1 MRVIK
6 MKRNTLKHNNNTTV
20 IFRQKMNTNSTGF
33 VLLSKLLSQA
43 LFSTLHPFGFE
54 GGKGGVVIARPR
66 VKRRSSSLD
75 FVSHNEKNKLLV
87 ESLFFLFVVSLFVL
101 SSRTRKNTQRTQK
114 KKTRWCAVL
123 VENIEYEAK
132 ERAEEGEE
140 SVITPTFEDECEEE
154 EEDKEEEEKEDEFL
168 TSDDSESSL
177 QCEDEELEQQDQR
190 WEIVAKLPPVVTRE
204 SGKESA
210 DVGNTNKE
218 KMSSSSLL
226 EAWMSAVPRKGKRKL
241 KAVGFGRDT
250 GNGFFKD
257 LTECNFRVEVFRCID
272 ERRAK
277 REEEGE
283 RSDGSFE
290 KRRRVEIDEEDNDD

>member
-1 MRVIK
+1 MALDACDK
-6 MKRNTLKHNNNTTV
+6 NEEKHIFKQQQQNNCP
-20 IFRQKMNTNSTGF
+20 FSSKKMNTNSHTGF

-54 GGKGGVVIARPR
+54 GGKGGVIIARPR

-75 FVSHNEKNKLLV
+75 FVSHNEKNKLLA

-101 SSRTRKNTQRTQK
+101 SSRTRKNTQRTQKK

-154 EEDKEEEEKEDEFL
+154 EEDKEEEEEKEDEFL

-177 QCEDEELEQQDQR
+177 QCEDEELEQRDQR
-190 WEIVAKLPPVVTRE
+190 WEIVAKLPPVVACE
-204 SGKESA
+204 
-210 DVGNTNKE
+210 E
-218 KMSSSSLL
+218 KRSSSSLL

>member
-6 MKRNTLKHNNNTTV
+6 MKRNTFFKQQQQN
-20 IFRQKMNTNSTGF
+20 ICPFSSKKMNTNSHTGF

-66 VKRRSSSLD
+66 VGRRSSSLD
-75 FVSHNEKNKLLV
+75 FVSHNEKNKLLA

-101 SSRTRKNTQRTQK
+101 SSTTTRKNTQRTQK

-132 ERAEEGEE
+132 ERAEEEE

-154 EEDKEEEEKEDEFL
+154 EDKEDKEDKEDEFL
-168 TSDDSESSL
+168 TSDASESSL

-190 WEIVAKLPPVVTRE
+190 WEIVAKLPPVVACE
-204 SGKESA
+204 
-210 DVGNTNKE
+210 E
-218 KMSSSSLL
+218 KLSSSSLL

-250 GNGFFKD
+250 GNVFFKD

-272 ERRAK
+272 ERRA
-277 REEEGE
+277 REEEEGE

>member
-6 MKRNTLKHNNNTTV
+6 MKRNTFFKQQQQNNCP
-20 IFRQKMNTNSTGF
+20 FSSKKMNTNSHTGF

-75 FVSHNEKNKLLV
+75 FVSRNEKNKLLA

-154 EEDKEEEEKEDEFL
+154 EEDKEEEEEEKEDEFL

-177 QCEDEELEQQDQR
+177 QCEDEELEQRDQR
-190 WEIVAKLPPVVTRE
+190 WEIVAKLPPVVACE
-204 SGKESA
+204 
-210 DVGNTNKE
+210 E
-218 KMSSSSLL
+218 KRSSSSLL

>member
-6 MKRNTLKHNNNTTV
+6 MKRNTFFKQQQNNCH
-20 IFRQKMNTNSTGF
+20 FSSKKMNTNSAGF

-75 FVSHNEKNKLLV
+75 FVSRNEKNKLLA

-154 EEDKEEEEKEDEFL
+154 EEDKEEEEEKEDEFL

-177 QCEDEELEQQDQR
+177 QCEDEELEQRDQR
-190 WEIVAKLPPVVTRE
+190 WEIVAKLPPVVACE
-204 SGKESA
+204 
-210 DVGNTNKE
+210 E
-218 KMSSSSLL
+218 KRSSSSLL

-277 REEEGE
+277 RDEEGE

>member
-1 MRVIK
+1 MALDACDK
-6 MKRNTLKHNNNTTV
+6 NEEKHIFKQQQQNNCP
-20 IFRQKMNTNSTGF
+20 FSSKKMNTISTSTGF

-75 FVSHNEKNKLLV
+75 FVSHNEKNKLLA

-154 EEDKEEEEKEDEFL
+154 EEDKEEEEEEKEDEFL

-177 QCEDEELEQQDQR
+177 QCEDEELEQRDQR
-190 WEIVAKLPPVVTRE
+190 WEIVAKLPPVVACE
-204 SGKESA
+204 
-210 DVGNTNKE
+210 E
-218 KMSSSSLL
+218 KRSSSSLL

>member
-1 MRVIK
+1 MIK
-6 MKRNTLKHNNNTTV
+6 MKRNTFFKQQQNNCH
-20 IFRQKMNTNSTGF
+20 FSSKKMNTNSTGF

-54 GGKGGVVIARPR
+54 GEKGGVVIAFRPR
-66 VKRRSSSLD
+66 VGRRSSSLD

-101 SSRTRKNTQRTQK
+101 SSRTRKNTQSTQK

-177 QCEDEELEQQDQR
+177 QCEDEELEQRDQR
-190 WEIVAKLPPVVTRE
+190 WEIVAKLPPVVARE
-204 SGKESA
+204 
-210 DVGNTNKE
+210 E

>member
-6 MKRNTLKHNNNTTV
+6 MKRNTFFKQQQQNNCP
-20 IFRQKMNTNSTGF
+20 FSSKKMNTNSHTGF

-66 VKRRSSSLD
+66 VGRRSSSLD
-75 FVSHNEKNKLLV
+75 FVSHNEKNKLLA

-101 SSRTRKNTQRTQK
+101 SSTTTRKNTQRTQK

-132 ERAEEGEE
+132 ERAEEEE

-154 EEDKEEEEKEDEFL
+154 EDKEDKEDKEDEFL
-168 TSDDSESSL
+168 TSDASESSL

-190 WEIVAKLPPVVTRE
+190 WEIVAKLPPVVACE
-204 SGKESA
+204 
-210 DVGNTNKE
+210 E
-218 KMSSSSLL
+218 KLSSSSLL

-250 GNGFFKD
+250 GNVFFKD

-272 ERRAK
+272 ERRA
-277 REEEGE
+277 REEEEGE

>member
-1 MRVIK
+1 MALDACDK
-6 MKRNTLKHNNNTTV
+6 NEEKHIFKQQQQNNCP
-20 IFRQKMNTNSTGF
+20 FSSKKMNIISTSTGF

-114 KKTRWCAVL
+114 KKKTRWCAVL
-123 VENIEYEAK
+123 VENIGYEAK

-154 EEDKEEEEKEDEFL
+154 EEDKEEEEEKEDEFL

-177 QCEDEELEQQDQR
+177 QCEDEELEQRDQR
-190 WEIVAKLPPVVTRE
+190 WEIVAKLPPVVACE
-204 SGKESA
+204 
-210 DVGNTNKE
+210 E
-218 KMSSSSLL
+218 KRSSSSLL